1 MLLNETIKNN
11 ENKICIITGANSG
24 IGKATA
30 TNLAKLGYHIVMVCR
45 NKERGN
51 EARKDIIEA
60 SANDKVDLL
69 IADFSS
75 LESVKSVSEEIIS
88 KYNKIDVLINNAGV
102 FSMKRQ
108 ESKDGYELGF
118 AVNYLAH
125 YLLTLKLLEL
135 LKKSAPSRII
145 NVSSKIHFYFGLRKK
160 DLMLEKKYNSQKAY
174 GNNKSALILFTYEL
188 ARRLEGTGVTV
199 NALHPG
205 EARTKMTTEGLPK
218 YFTWITSKLPIYK
231 TAQDASITST
241 YAASSPDLVEVT
253 GKYIN
258 ESKITKSGKKTYDI
272 ETQKWLWE
280 KSDELTKKFF

>member
-1 MLLNETIKNN
+1 MSK
-11 ENKICIITGANSG
+11 KICIITGANSG

-30 TNLAKLGYHIVMVCR
+30 TNLAKLGFHIVMICR
-45 NKERGN
+45 NKERG
-51 EARKDIIEA
+51 EMARKEIVEDSEN
-60 SANDKVDLL
+60 NDVDLL

-75 LESVKSVSEEIIS
+75 LQSVKSVSEEIIS

-102 FSMKRQ
+102 FSMERQ
-108 ESKDGYELGF
+108 ESVDGYELGF

-125 YLLTLKLLEL
+125 YLLTIKLLDP

-145 NVSSKIHFYFGLRKK
+145 NVSSKIHFYFGLRKN
-160 DLMLEKKYNSQKAY
+160 DLMLEKKYKGQIAY
-174 GNNKSALILFTYEL
+174 GNNKAALVFFTYEL

-231 TAQDASITST
+231 TAQDASKSST
-241 YAASSPDLVEVT
+241 YAATSPDLEGVT
-253 GKYIN
+253 GKFIN
-258 ESKITKSGKKTYDI
+258 DCKITKSGKKTYDL
-272 ETQKWLWE
+272 ETQKWLWN
-280 KSDELTKKFF
+280 KSHELIKDFI